1 MMRAYKQGI
10 LFKTSTILLV
20 LIIGLVASCHPTYE
34 GFTNLIVSTD
44 DFHNLVL
51 EVVYSGTVNIST
63 NNSQRVNDLIFKKI
77 GNFVSIRI
85 RNSVINL
92 TLDELHLG
100 IEDGSLASQIIDQ
113 VNQNTEENE
122 VFLHS
127 VEISIWEES

>member
-20 LIIGLVASCHPTYE
+20 SIIGLIVSCQPTYE
-34 GFTNLIVSTD
+34 GFSNLIVSTD
-44 DFHNLVL
+44 DFHILVL
-51 EVVYSGTVNIST
+51 EVVYSGKLNIST
-63 NNSQRVNDLIFKKI
+63 NNSQRVNDLTFKKI
-77 GNFVSIRI
+77 GNFVSIKI
-85 RNSVINL
+85 RNSVIDL

-113 VNQNTEENE
+113 VNQNTKENE